1 MFIVVLVTVPGK
13 KVAKRIAEE
22 LLLQRTAACINI
34 LKDVDSLFWWQG
46 RIDKAKEHLL
56 VIKTR
61 KSLFSK
67 LKKIVERLHPYQV
80 VEIIALPLAD
90 INKKYRDWLKKET
103 S

>member
-1 MFIVVLVTVPGK
+1 MAGQN
-13 KVAKRIAEE
+13 R
-22 LLLQRTAACINI
+22 
-34 LKDVDSLFWWQG
+34 QG
-46 RIDKAKEHLL
+46 YGMLL

-80 VEIIALPLAD
+80 VEIIALPLVD
-90 INKKYRDWLKKET
+90 VDRKYRDWLRKET